1 MNIRN
6 LNSKKN
12 NFKNKNKKI
21 VRRKKGFT
29 LIEIISVIIILGI
42 LSIIT
47 IPAFYKYI
55 INSRE
60 TTYLAH

>member
-21 VRRKKGFT
+21 TRRKKGFT
-29 LIEIISVIIILGI
+29 LIEIISVIIIL
-42 LSIIT
+42 S
-47 IPAFYKYI
+47 
-55 INSRE
+55 NSDR
-60 TTYLAH
+60 TFAKSSSKFFVLLYV